1 MRISPIVFISL
12 VLSSSVNHKY
22 KHKNKT
28 LKIENEWRRR
38 SRCAASVSFIPRAP
52 GGGRGVVV
60 VVVVVEDDGVGA
72 ASAAIVGRSPSHLV
86 FSSSAPVFQRRL
98 RSWGKGVVTHPPQDV
113 RIWSMWKFPISK
125 EKEKNKETA
134 SFPSQTL
141 HSKTGNLLWWWM
153 PRPKQKRESRAPTI
167 SFKSQRR
174 RRGKG
179 RAKTATARQHVGGPP
194 DPVVKHHGVAY
205 PHGHGDGGAARDL
218 LVPRA
223 GRTP

>member
-1 MRISPIVFISL
+1 MRRFSQFYPTSA
-12 VLSSSVNHKY
+12 
-22 KHKNKT
+22 
-28 LKIENEWRRR
+28 RRR
-38 SRCAASVSFIPRAP
+38 KGSRRRH
-52 GGGRGVVV
+52 GGRRGRRCF
-60 VVVVVEDDGVGA
+60 GRHRGA
-72 ASAAIVGRSPSHLV
+72 VALSPCVFFWRSGL
-86 FSSSAPVFQRRL
+86 RL
-98 RSWGKGVVTHPPQDV
+98 WGKGVVTHPPQDDKMT
-113 RIWSMWKFPISK
+113 RCGRRGNFQFYTKK
-125 EKEKNKETA
+125 KRG